1 MDTIKRYYYEV
12 NETIEEA
19 YGNYTIQADRKLSKE
34 EIAIVFVEIQST
46 GNLSTDIQK
55 HQLQIVTLEDG
66 TRVACGFNG
75 YEFGNSEYEIEIISE

>member
-1 MDTIKRYYYEV
+1 MEKIKRYNYEI
-12 NETIEEA
+12 NETVEEA

-34 EIAIVFVEIQST
+34 EIALVFVEIQSNGT
-46 GNLSTDIQK
+46 PTDIQK